1 MRYLAIILVLSLAAC
16 SAAEDGADETPL
28 AVPTTPAAQAPA
40 SPATQP
46 EPAAQPIDCGDEA
59 SGGFDNAKSCYYAN
73 CDKGDP
79 EACRMAESFNGN
91 LDQSDYPEPR

>member
-1 MRYLAIILVLSLAAC
+1 MRYWAIMLTLTLAAC
-16 SAAEDGADETPL
+16 SAAEKREDDSPL

-46 EPAAQPIDCGDEA
+46 QPAAQPIDCGDEA
-59 SGGFDNAKSCYYAN
+59 NGGFDNAKACYYAT
-73 CDKGDP
+73 CKKGDP